1 MRQVHS
7 QVLTL
12 AFCRSR
18 SGSRFGNQSL
28 LEIWF
33 KRFRSQLLARSG
45 IKEVAARGSVAAA
58 RVSRAAGGLRRRR
71 RGSARA
77 GLRLLSLLWLNP
89 RGTSPFISNGRGY
102 V

>member
-45 IKEVAARGSVAAA
+45 IKEAAARGSVAAA
-58 RVSRAAGGLRRRR
+58 RASRAAGGWLRRMRS
-71 RGSARA
+71 G
-77 GLRLLSLLWLNP
+77 GGGVLLGQGFACCLSC
-89 RGTSPFISNGRGY
+89 G
-102 V
+102 